1 MEASTLLKTSSIYRR
16 KIKIKLYA
24 MLFSSLEKVALYD
37 KMAIR
42 ISKNDEILN
51 MAGEYHKLLKPRAL
65 MIIKTKAG
73 TR

>member
-1 MEASTLLKTSSIYRR
+1 
-16 KIKIKLYA
+16 